1 MNGKNTGTFQEQQVT
16 QPSGSLHR
24 RAHRS
29 SRLSLRCL
37 RPPAPPATTAC
48 LRLRLTPLA
57 CAYNH
62 PPAPAPGLESR
73 LRLAPA
79 CARAGLESR
88 RRPPAPAPAW
98 RAAAAEKRIE
108 LVGFVFGAESV
119 VWLGCL
125 IILSTGAIRSIRK
138 NSMHATPA
146 GGPKGVAYI
155 HNGNYQQLQQL

>member
-1 MNGKNTGTFQEQQVT
+1 VN
-16 QPSGSLHR
+16 
-24 RAHRS
+24 
-29 SRLSLRCL
+29 LSLILIGQKVSFLHLFFSVRCL
-37 RPPAPPATTAC
+37 ILLQA
-48 LRLRLTPLA
+48 LA
-57 CAYNH
+57 CGAH
-62 PPAPAPGLESR
+62 

-88 RRPPAPAPAW
+88 RRPPAPALAW

-119 VWLGCL
+119 VWSGCL

-146 GGPKGVAYI
+146 GGPKGVAYV